1 MILEVK
7 NMQMQLFDLEY
18 DAVEKKE
25 KYVDRWSKVSI
36 GSEGVSEAEIV

>member
-25 KYVDRWSKVSI
+25 KYVDRWSKVSS
-36 GSEGVSEAEIV
+36 GSEGV